1 MKKLLACFIT
11 ILLLVGVFGIGIH
24 VSRDV
29 PDNTSIIDSALE
41 YLCPM
46 TAYADTSKAPLDPPA
61 PPDHE

>member
-11 ILLLVGVFGIGIH
+11 VLLLVGVFGIGIH

-29 PDNTSIIDSALE
+29 TRDPSIVDSALE

-46 TAYADTSKAPLDPPA
+46 TAYADTAMAPLDPP
-61 PPDHE
+61 PPPQHE